1 MYSFSSCFCWKKV
14 IWLWVMWMAL
24 SLRAEAQQLGA
35 VRYFSRELVLTADT
49 TLLDSLPIVASD
61 FQISSLDSVK
71 ISRSD
76 FKLLS
81 GRLVVAKKL
90 LGLRV
95 RVRYRVLGLQVF
107 GVQRR
112 YRAKRATSEVP
123 FIEQKNPEGVFVYNP
138 NETASTSVLSSLQGL
153 DYSGNFVR
161 GISIGNNQSAVLN
174 SSFNLQLLSF

>member
-1 MYSFSSCFCWKKV
+1 
-14 IWLWVMWMAL
+14 MWMAL

-49 TLLDSLPIVASD
+49 TLLDSLPIVAWD

-112 YRAKRATSEVP
+112 YRAKRATSE
-123 FIEQKNPEGVFVYNP
+123 
-138 NETASTSVLSSLQGL
+138 ARSVLAAL
-153 DYSGNFVR
+153 DTEPPCFNSVHLDRSVIEKFKEQPQ
-161 GISIGNNQSAVLN
+161 SI
-174 SSFNLQLLSF
+174 